1 MLQFVQKQ
9 IAKFGYISA
18 IKLLLCVDNQQ
29 SKCYN
34 KNHRKRGE
42 YMKPLTINVDTSAL
56 DETEEKVSRLLSLL
70 KEVKEII
77 GSLKVED

>member
-1 MLQFVQKQ
+1 
-9 IAKFGYISA
+9 
-18 IKLLLCVDNQQ
+18 
-29 SKCYN
+29 
-34 KNHRKRGE
+34 
-42 YMKPLTINVDTSAL
+42 MKPLAINVDTSVL